1 MDAKRVLA
9 SMVAKVLEDGYS
21 TVETVSVKRNGISVQ
36 MIDGLIRYYV
46 DDFEITAGDAYD
58 NLDDRLNG

>member
-1 MDAKRVLA
+1 
-9 SMVAKVLEDGYS
+9 MVAKVLEDGYS

-36 MIDGLIRYYV
+36 MIDGLIRYYI

-58 NLDDRLNG
+58 HLDDRLNG